1 MKKPRSVLVPPALR
15 RAVVALNAARADAT
29 SPVAAM
35 ATTPFATS
43 SRASAGSAL

>member
-1 MKKPRSVLVPPALR
+1 MVKTIGTVLLALW
-15 RAVVALNAARADAT
+15 AARADAT

-43 SRASAGSAL
+43 SLARAGSAL